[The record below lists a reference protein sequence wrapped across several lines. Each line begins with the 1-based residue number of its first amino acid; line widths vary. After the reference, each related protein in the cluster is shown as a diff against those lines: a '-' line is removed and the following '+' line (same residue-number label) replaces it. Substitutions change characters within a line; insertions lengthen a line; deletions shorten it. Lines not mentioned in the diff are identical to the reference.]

1 MAQVLDSRTA
11 RLTIFGIVGV
21 LIGVGVGSWLLRSS
35 STIPEPSPPSVG
47 EEVAREDPQGES
59 LSGKVLPLGPSIYM
73 QGTHKL
79 IDENGEMIAVLKVYD
94 DKLKLAEGHQVEVFG
109 KMTKTVEGDMTL
121 MEVERIKFK

>member
-21 LIGVGVGSWLLRSS
+21 SIGVGVGSWLLRPSS
-35 STIPEPSPPSVG
+35 STTLPVSPPV
-47 EEVAREDPQGES
+47 EEELPHDALSGES

-79 IDENGEMIAVLKVYD
+79 IDEDGEMIAVLKVRD

-109 KMTKTVEGDMTL
+109 KITKTVEGEMIL
-121 MEVERIKFK
+121 MEVESIKFK